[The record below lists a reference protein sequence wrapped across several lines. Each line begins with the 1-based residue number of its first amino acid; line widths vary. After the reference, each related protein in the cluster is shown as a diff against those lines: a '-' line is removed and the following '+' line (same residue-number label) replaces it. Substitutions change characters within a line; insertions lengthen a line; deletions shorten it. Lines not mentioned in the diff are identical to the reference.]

1 LRFDGC
7 LFDSEQR
14 QLVRD
19 GEPVRLTSKAF
30 RLLEVLT
37 ARRPAVVSRAELR
50 KLLWP
55 DTVVG
60 GTTIARLVCE
70 VRAAIDDRERPGR
83 LVRTVHRFG
92 YAFCGTAVEE
102 SRPAPREEPGCAV
115 QWGER
120 LVPLA
125 AGENIIGRGAGAAVS
140 ISEGRVSRA
149 HARILVSGRRA
160 VLEDLGSRN
169 GTLVGARRID
179 GPVELKHG
187 DVITV
192 GPVLLIFRDATNEE
206 STF

>member
-120 LVPLA
+120 LVLLA

-149 HARILVSGRRA
+149 HARIVVSGRRA